1 MLIINF
7 NEFLTNEAV
16 NFFEKGKFWTV
27 NGKKVRAVGSIPQN
41 PQVLRFQEV
50 DEENKPVGKPFVA
63 KKGDVKGYKPTT
75 TKPTKNKPTEDKP
88 TETKPE
94 ETTSQKEEVPV
105 ESGVEVNP
113 QIQQRYKEIVQK
125 WKEEQKR
132 LGKNVSPGEG
142 TRKRLLKQAES
153 EVNFDEGSDVD
164 SDIKSLSK
172 RPAYDAVDR
181 LSNLIRAKK
190 VKSPNNVLKYL
201 DFIKGKIQTG
211 NVSQISM
218 N

>member
-1 MLIINF
+1 MIINF
-7 NEFLTNEAV
+7 NEFLLNEAV

>member
-1 MLIINF
+1 MMIINF
-7 NEFLTNEAV
+7 NEFILNEAV

-41 PQVLRFQEV
+41 PQVLKFQEV
-50 DEENKPVGKPFVA
+50 DEENKPVGSPFVA
-63 KKGDVKGYKPTT
+63 KKGDVRGYKPTE
-75 TKPTKNKPTEDKP
+75 NKPTEDKP
-88 TETKPE
+88 E
-94 ETTSQKEEVPV
+94 ETTGEKEEVPV
-105 ESGVEVNP
+105 ESGTEVNP
-113 QIQQRYKEIVQK
+113 QVQQRYKEIVQK

-132 LGKNVSPGEG
+132 LGKNASPGEG

-153 EVNFDEGSDVD
+153 EVNFDEVSDVD

-181 LSNLIRAKK
+181 LGNLIRAKK

>member
-7 NEFLTNEAV
+7 EEFSIKEAV

-27 NGKKVRAVGSIPQN
+27 NGKKVKVVGSIPQN

-50 DEENKPVGKPFVA
+50 DELGKPIGKDFVGKKADVRGFVENP
-63 KKGDVKGYKPTT
+63 KGDKSSQNISTETEKETRKESEEVTVGDKETT
-75 TKPTKNKPTEDKP
+75 TSD
-88 TETKPE
+88 
-94 ETTSQKEEVPV
+94 
-105 ESGVEVNP
+105 VNP
-113 QIQQRYKEIVQK
+113 QVQQRYKEIIQK

-132 LGKNVSPGEG
+132 LGKNTSPGEG

-153 EVNFDEGSDVD
+153 EINFDEGSDVD

-172 RPAYDAVDR
+172 RPAYDVVDR

-201 DFIKGKIQTG
+201 DFIKSKIQTG
-211 NVSQISM
+211 NVNQI
-218 N
+218 NLN